1 MSRALF
7 VYWKIE
13 RAVLPQALARVRE
26 AQAGLRERHPGLET
40 GLWCRD
46 DASTVMETYSAQ
58 AGVDAAIE
66 AQIEATLALAL
77 AGLPAGP
84 RHVEAFRPA

>member
-7 VYWKIE
+7 VYWKI
-13 RAVLPQALARVRE
+13 AAAALPQALARVRE
-26 AQAGLRERHPGLET
+26 AQAGLRTNHPGLVT

-46 DASTVMETYSAQ
+46 DATTVMETYAAA
-58 AGVDAAIE
+58 AGIDATVE

-84 RHVEAFRPA
+84 RHVEVFRPA

>member
-1 MSRALF
+1 MTRALF
-7 VYWKIE
+7 VYWKVD
-13 RAVLPQALARVRE
+13 RTALPQALARVRE
-26 AQAGLRERHPGLET
+26 AQAGLREHHPALAT

-46 DASTVMETYSAQ
+46 DAATVMETYTAA
-58 AGVDAAIE
+58 AGIDAATE

-84 RHVEAFRPA
+84 RHVEVFRPA